1 MRVQGMVACPLDG
14 IDRACPH
21 IMEKHCVCV
30 CVYSGL
36 GCVEASCGGQTGQT
50 PCVTVCGVMC
60 VQGMAVCLL
69 DVIDKACPHI
79 VEKLLPHLPLQEKVK
94 EI

>member
-1 MRVQGMVACPLDG
+1 MCVCVCACV
-14 IDRACPH
+14 RACLH
-21 IMEKHCVCV
+21 ACVRVRVCVCV
-30 CVYSGL
+30 CVCVQGL
-36 GCVEASCGGQTGQT
+36 VVWRLVGQTGRT
-50 PCVTVCGVMC
+50 PCVTAWGVMC

-94 EI
+94 EV